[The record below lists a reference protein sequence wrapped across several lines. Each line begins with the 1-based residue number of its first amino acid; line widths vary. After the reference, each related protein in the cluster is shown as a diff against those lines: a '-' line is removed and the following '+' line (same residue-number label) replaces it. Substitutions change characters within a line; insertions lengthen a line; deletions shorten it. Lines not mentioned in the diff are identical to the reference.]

1 VALPNKEIP
10 FKDVFQVFT
19 EDEKF
24 ESAAGW
30 LRICPR
36 PMPNVM
42 LEWVKEQSED
52 IKTRLRNSKKNS
64 PYLKKNVIKQLAKQS
79 A

>member
-1 VALPNKEIP
+1 
-10 FKDVFQVFT
+10 
-19 EDEKF
+19 
-24 ESAAGW
+24 
-30 LRICPR
+30 
-36 PMPNVM
+36 MPNVM